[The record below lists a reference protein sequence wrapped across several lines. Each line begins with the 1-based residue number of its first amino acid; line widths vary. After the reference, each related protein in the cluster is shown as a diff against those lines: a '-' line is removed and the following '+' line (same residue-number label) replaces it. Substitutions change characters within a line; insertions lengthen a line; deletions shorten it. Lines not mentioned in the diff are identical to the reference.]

1 MFGCVARR
9 HVGVREHPVA
19 QAGENLQLALRIG
32 GADPVGPRLHVER
45 VEGQR
50 RYRFKEA
57 RLRAA
62 EEGLP
67 VIRSTPTGISA
78 LIDAHGLVLKSIPWQ
93 TAGFIDGELPAPLPQ
108 TFFGRFGNV
117 IPLMLGFLLLIAA
130 IALSRGARYRA
141 I

>member
-1 MFGCVARR
+1 MNETATRGSVPPRPLR
-9 HVGVREHPVA
+9 
-19 QAGENLQLALRIG
+19 AGFLGRVPYAGTAVLQ
-32 GADPVGPRLHVER
+32 
-45 VEGQR
+45 
-50 RYRFKEA
+50 A

-117 IPLMLGFLLLIAA
+117 IPLVLGFLLLIAA